1 MEKNF
6 IKIIAT
12 FTEDGVVLP
21 QTIVWEDGR
30 MFSVDKILDIRK
42 KASIK
47 VGGIGLRY
55 TCLVHGKQIY
65 LYKEDDKWFLES

>member
-12 FTEDGVVLP
+12 FTEEGVVLP

-30 MFSVDKILDIRK
+30 MFSIDKILDIRK